1 MAVDYSAFRSSA
13 EDDALYDVK
22 PFNYA
27 SARKLLVK
35 RIERAARHVSGE
47 LKSGQKDYGEGY
59 QDRLRYRPTLLDQRI
74 TVEAADEDYFPI
86 RREKFATFAKS
97 FIDDVNAGEYDAQ
110 LEALY
115 AAAQEATK
123 GTPVKA
129 RRKRTAGGALK
140 PAPVGYNAIRKS
152 VGTSVNRF
160 KKPIADVKADLLARG
175 ADKVDVEK
183 AIKAVQG

>member
-35 RIERAARHVSGE
+35 RIERAAKHVSGE
-47 LKSGQKDYGEGY
+47 LKSGQKDYTVGHNN
-59 QDRLRYRPTLLDQRI
+59 QLRYRPTISGYHIAVDS
-74 TVEAADEDYFPI
+74 ADEDYFPI
-86 RREKFATFAKS
+86 KSEQFATFAKS
-97 FIDDVNAGEYDAQ
+97 FIANVNAGEYDGQ
-110 LEALY
+110 LQAIIESAS
-115 AAAQEATK
+115 K
-123 GTPVKA
+123 GDAPVKA

-140 PAPVGYNAIRKS
+140 PAPVGYDAIRKS

-160 KKPIADVKADLLARG
+160 NKSIEEVKADLLARG
-175 ADKVDVEK
+175 ADKADVEK
-183 AIKAVQG
+183 AIKAVQV